1 MGMLGGAW
9 KAVLLATGVT
19 LGWFG
24 LANAELFGPPKSN
37 LWPRWERHNPDDT
50 RVIDHTA
57 WDAFLAKYLDAH
69 HPSGINRVNY
79 KAVSPEDRKS
89 LEEYLVRLQA
99 VPISG
104 YNRNE
109 QRAYWINLYN
119 AETVKI
125 ILDQYPVASIRKI
138 KIPPGLLTIGPWD
151 GKVMTVEGERLSLND
166 IEHRILRPI
175 WRDAKIHYAVNCA
188 SLGCPNL
195 SVVAFTGQNTE
206 SLLTQY
212 AADYINHPR
221 GASFKRNRL
230 KVSSIYSWFQ
240 DDFGGSSAGVIR
252 HLRQFAKG
260 DLARQLSEYN
270 GGFDDDYDWD
280 LNQP

>member
-1 MGMLGGAW
+1 MPGRVWGI
-9 KAVLLATGVT
+9 AVLVAGVT
-19 LGWFG
+19 LGSLG
-24 LANAELFGPPKSN
+24 LASGELFGPPKSN

-50 RVIDHTA
+50 RTIDHTA
-57 WDAFLAKYLDAH
+57 WDAFLAKYVDGK

-89 LEEYLVRLQA
+89 LEDYLTRLQA
-99 VPISG
+99 VLIAG

-119 AETVKI
+119 AQTVKI
-125 ILDQYPVASIRKI
+125 ILDYYPVTSIRKI
-138 KIPPGLLTIGPWD
+138 KIPPGLFTIGPWD
-151 GKVMTVEGERLSLND
+151 GKVVTVEGERLSLND

-175 WRDAKIHYAVNCA
+175 WKDPKIHYAINCA

-195 SVVAFTGQNTE
+195 SPVAFTAPNTE
-206 SLLTQY
+206 SRLTQY
-212 AADYINHPR
+212 ASDYINHPR

-230 KVSSIYSWFQ
+230 KVSSIYVWFQ
-240 DDFGGSSAGVIR
+240 EDFGGNHAGVVQ
-252 HLRQFAKG
+252 HLKQFATG
-260 DLARQLSEYN
+260 DLAKQLQAHD
-270 GGFDDDYDWD
+270 GGLDDDYDWN

>member
-1 MGMLGGAW
+1 MLGGAW

-19 LGWFG
+19 LGWLG

-37 LWPRWERHNPDDT
+37 LWPRWERHSPDDS

-57 WDAFLAKYLDAH
+57 WDAFLAKYLDAN
-69 HPSGINRVNY
+69 HPSGINRLNY
-79 KAVSPEDRKS
+79 KAVSPGDRKS

-125 ILDQYPVASIRKI
+125 VLDQYPVASIRKI
-138 KIPPGLLTIGPWD
+138 KIPPGLFTIGPWD
-151 GKVMTVEGERLSLND
+151 GRVMTVEGERLSLND

-175 WRDAKIHYAVNCA
+175 WKDPKIHYAVNCA

-195 SVVAFTGQNTE
+195 AAVAFTGQNTE
-206 SLLTQY
+206 SLLNQY

-221 GASFKRNRL
+221 GATFTRNRL

-240 DDFGGSSAGVIR
+240 DDFGGSSAGVIQ

-260 DLARQLSEYN
+260 DLARQLAEYN
-270 GGFDDDYDWD
+270 GGLDDDYDWD